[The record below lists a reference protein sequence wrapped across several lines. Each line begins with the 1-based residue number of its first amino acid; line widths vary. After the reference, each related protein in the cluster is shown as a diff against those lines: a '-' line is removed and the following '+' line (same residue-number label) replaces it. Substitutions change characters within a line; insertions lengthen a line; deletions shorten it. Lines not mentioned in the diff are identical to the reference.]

1 MKAVVNPAGNIARLD
16 GSPRM
21 PPRVSL
27 CPVKRGIL
35 RRLEILNELDV
46 FCPDP
51 AESLN
56 KVRNQHKCKITNA
69 PVFFLFLNS
78 CTQIGMMG
86 TQKQNQL
93 VGLFSR
99 KRGMCQMY
107 TFFFP

>member
-1 MKAVVNPAGNIARLD
+1 
-16 GSPRM
+16 M

-46 FCPDP
+46 FCLDP

-69 PVFFLFLNS
+69 PVFF
-78 CTQIGMMG
+78 
-86 TQKQNQL
+86 
-93 VGLFSR
+93 
-99 KRGMCQMY
+99 
-107 TFFFP
+107 FFFFEQLHTDRDDGNTETEPVGGIVQQEEGNVSDVHIFLPLKPAGLGHVCHLS